1 MATSDFHI
9 FPLNLSFEQLYTF
22 SLSHFGCV
30 FLQDNDCPILACLP
44 KTLWHISKNKTYQ
57 RQVDFS
63 YQDEP
68 CSTSPLEN
76 YPPLM
81 PQNPEQNFN
90 GFMGGYI
97 AFFSYDYAAKRTIQN
112 HTALSPATL
121 LGEYDLFFR
130 KTINNV
136 WQLYFAPELYDSQA
150 LNEFIA
156 QLHNIKDTQIEQKQ
170 FFQLVS
176 KMQARWQKNDYQ
188 LAFTQVQNYL
198 KAGDCY
204 QVNLTQEFYS
214 DIKAG
219 RLAHLYSELTQ
230 LTQAPYAGYWSID
243 NFELLSCSP
252 ELFIEFQTQG
262 KLVTRPIKG
271 TLPRHNNP
279 ILDNKQ
285 KNSLASSEKDRAE
298 NLMIVDL
305 LRNDLGIYAENGSV
319 KVPKLFEIES
329 FAQVHHLVSEI
340 QATLKADIH
349 PLQVLAATL
358 PGGSITGAPKIRAM
372 QIIEELEG
380 SPRGAYCGSLGYLN
394 YDGTGRFN
402 ILIRTLQRYGDRL
415 SVWAG
420 GGITIASE
428 IESEYQEC
436 LDKVS
441 AILQLLNQYA
451 EADNSSGF
459 KL

>member
-1 MATSDFHI
+1 MATSDFHTL
-9 FPLNLSFEQLYTF
+9 PLNLSFEQLYAF
-22 SLSHFGCV
+22 SLSYFGCV
-30 FLQDNDCPILACLP
+30 FLQDNDYPILACLP

-57 RQVDFS
+57 RQLDFS
-63 YQDEP
+63 YQCETCD
-68 CSTSPLEN
+68 TSPLEN
-76 YPPLM
+76 HPPLM
-81 PQNPEQNFN
+81 PQRSDLDFT

-97 AFFSYDYAAKRTIQN
+97 AFFSYDYAANLSIQN
-112 HTALSPATL
+112 HAALSPTAL
-121 LGEYDLFFR
+121 MGEYDLFFR
-130 KTINNV
+130 KTNNI
-136 WQLYFAPELYDSQA
+136 WQLYFSTELYNTLA
-150 LNEFIA
+150 LNDFIT
-156 QLHNIKDTQIEQKQ
+156 QLHNIKNTHTAQKQ
-170 FFQLVS
+170 LFQLSS
-176 KMQARWQKNDYQ
+176 KMQARWQKNEYQ
-188 LAFTQVQNYL
+188 RAFTQVQDYL

-214 DIKAG
+214 NIKTG
-219 RLAHLYSELTQ
+219 RLAYLYSELTQ

-243 NFELLSCSP
+243 DFELLSCSP
-252 ELFIEFQTQG
+252 ELFIEFQAQG

-271 TLPRHNNP
+271 TLPRHNDP
-279 ILDNKQ
+279 IQDDVQ
-285 KNSLASSEKDRAE
+285 KNSLANSEKDRAE
-298 NLMIVDL
+298 NVMIVDL
-305 LRNDLGIYAENGSV
+305 LRNDLGIYAKNDSV

-329 FAQVHHLVSEI
+329 FAQVHHLVSEV
-340 QATLKADIH
+340 QATLKAGIH

-428 IESEYQEC
+428 LESEYQEC

-441 AILQLLNQYA
+441 AMLKLLDQYA
-451 EADNSSGF
+451 IAEDSSG
-459 KL
+459 LNA